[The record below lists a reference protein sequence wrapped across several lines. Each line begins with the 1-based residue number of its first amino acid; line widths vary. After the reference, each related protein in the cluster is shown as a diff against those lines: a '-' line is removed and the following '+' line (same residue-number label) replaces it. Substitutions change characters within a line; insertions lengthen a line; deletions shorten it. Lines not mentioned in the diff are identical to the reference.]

1 MKLEINAE
9 MVEKIVVASLRESYE
24 GIWAEIQDL
33 LDRDDLMPHQEQDL
47 LDCRR
52 NLAAIRTALAY
63 YTPHSEHQEYMARF
77 YNSVHD
83 DEVEDY
89 RNAYNLSEQDY

>member
-1 MKLEINAE
+1 MKLEIDAE
-9 MVEKIVVASLRESYE
+9 MAEKILVASLRETYE

-33 LDRDDLMPHQEQDL
+33 IDRDDLMPHQEQDL

-52 NLAAIRTALAY
+52 NLAAVRTVLAY

-77 YNSVHD
+77 YNLVRD
-83 DEVEDY
+83 EEVEDY
-89 RNAYNLSEQDY
+89 HNAYNEQD

>member
-1 MKLEINAE
+1 MMKLEINAE
-9 MVEKIVVASLRESYE
+9 MVENIIVASLRETYE

-33 LDRDDLMPHQEQDL
+33 IDKDDLMPHQEQDL

-52 NLAAIRTALAY
+52 NLAAVRTVLAY

-77 YNSVHD
+77 YNLVRD
-83 DEVEDY
+83 DEAEDY
-89 RNAYNLSEQDY
+89 RNAYDE

>member
-1 MKLEINAE
+1 MKLEIDSEVAGA
-9 MVEKIVVASLRESYE
+9 IVIASLRESYE
-24 GIWAEIQDL
+24 GIWQEIQDL
-33 LDRDDLMPHQEQDL
+33 LDKDDLMPHQEQDL

-63 YTPHSEHQEYMARF
+63 YTPHSEHQEYLARF
-77 YNSVHD
+77 FNLVRE

-89 RNAYNLSEQDY
+89 RNAYEADQD

>member
-1 MKLEINAE
+1 MKIEIDSEVAGA
-9 MVEKIVVASLRESYE
+9 IVVASLRESYE
-24 GIWAEIQDL
+24 GIWQEIQDL
-33 LDRDDLMPHQEQDL
+33 LDKDDLMPHQEQDL

-63 YTPHSEHQEYMARF
+63 YTPHSEHQEYLARF
-77 YNSVHD
+77 FNLVRE

-89 RNAYNLSEQDY
+89 RNAYDE

>member
-1 MKLEINAE
+1 MKLEIDSEVAGA
-9 MVEKIVVASLRESYE
+9 IVVASLRESYE
-24 GIWAEIQDL
+24 DIWQEIQDL
-33 LDRDDLMPHQEQDL
+33 IDRDDLMPHQEQDL

-52 NLAAIRTALAY
+52 NLAAVRTVLAY

-77 YNSVHD
+77 YNLVRD

-89 RNAYNLSEQDY
+89 RNAYDE

>member
-1 MKLEINAE
+1 MKIEISPEVAE
-9 MVEKIVVASLRESYE
+9 TIVVASLRESYE
-24 GIWAEIQDL
+24 GIWQEIQDL
-33 LDRDDLMPHQEQDL
+33 LDKDDLMPHQEQDL

-63 YTPHSEHQEYMARF
+63 YTPHSEHQEYLARF
-77 YNSVHD
+77 YNLVRE

-89 RNAYNLSEQDY
+89 RNAYDE